1 MASAVSVPLYETWL
15 LVYWEETGLAM
26 PTTGRCDI
34 DSLYIGITSLCR
46 GRQTKKYLHF
56 LGIEEANRHRK

>member
-15 LVYWEETGLAM
+15 LVYREETGLAM

-34 DSLYIGITSLCR
+34 DSLYIGITSGSGHRSLRGILC
-46 GRQTKKYLHF
+46 
-56 LGIEEANRHRK
+56 